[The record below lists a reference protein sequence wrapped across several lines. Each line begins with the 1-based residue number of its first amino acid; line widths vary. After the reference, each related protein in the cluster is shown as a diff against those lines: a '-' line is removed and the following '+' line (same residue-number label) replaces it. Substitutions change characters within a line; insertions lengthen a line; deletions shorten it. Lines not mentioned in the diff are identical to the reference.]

1 MSKFEEKNLFMSRA
15 VDLAQIAGASGE
27 VPVGAVVVRDKTI
40 IGEGFN
46 QPIST
51 SDPTG
56 HAEIIAIKNAAKA
69 VGNYRLTGCDLY
81 VTLEPCLMCFG
92 AMIHARIS
100 NLFFGA
106 AEPKSGIVTNKVLAK
121 TGINLNHKIACEGGF
136 LQDKCVFMM
145 QEFFHKKREQARCV

>member
-1 MSKFEEKNLFMSRA
+1 MSKFEEKNVFMSRA
-15 VDLAQIAGASGE
+15 IDLAQIAGASGE

-69 VGNYRLTGCDLY
+69 IGNYRLTGCDLY

-92 AMIHARIS
+92 AMVHARIS

-106 AEPKSGIVTNKVLAK
+106 AEPKSGMATNKFLAK
-121 TGINLNHKIACEGGF
+121 SGINLNHKITCEGGF

-145 QEFFHKKREQARCV
+145 QEFFHKKREQARSV

>member
-106 AEPKSGIVTNKVLAK
+106 AEPKSGIITNKFFAK
-121 TGINLNHKIACEGGF
+121 SGINLNHKIICEGGF

-145 QEFFHKKREQARCV
+145 QEFFHKKREQARSV

>member
-92 AMIHARIS
+92 AMVHARIS

-106 AEPKSGIVTNKVLAK
+106 AEPKSGIVTNKFLAK
-121 TGINLNHKIACEGGF
+121 SGINLNHKIACEGGF

-145 QEFFHKKREQARCV
+145 QEFFHKKREQARSV

>member
-92 AMIHARIS
+92 AMVHARIS

-106 AEPKSGIVTNKVLAK
+106 AEPKSGIITNKFLAK
-121 TGINLNHKIACEGGF
+121 SGINLNHKITCEGGF

-145 QEFFHKKREQARCV
+145 QEFFHKKREQARSV

>member
-1 MSKFEEKNLFMSRA
+1 MSKFEEKNIFMSRA

-56 HAEIIAIKNAAKA
+56 HAEIIAIKNAA
-69 VGNYRLTGCDLY
+69 D
-81 VTLEPCLMCFG
+81 
-92 AMIHARIS
+92 
-100 NLFFGA
+100 
-106 AEPKSGIVTNKVLAK
+106 
-121 TGINLNHKIACEGGF
+121 EGSPGTI
-136 LQDKCVFMM
+136 
-145 QEFFHKKREQARCV
+145 

>member
-69 VGNYRLTGCDLY
+69 IGNYRLTGCDLY

-92 AMIHARIS
+92 AMVHARIS

-106 AEPKSGIVTNKVLAK
+106 AEPKSGMVTNKFLAK
-121 TGINLNHKIACEGGF
+121 SGINLNHKITCEGGF

-145 QEFFHKKREQARCV
+145 QEFFHKKREQARSV